1 MKIGILQ
8 CGHAPDLPRAN
19 HGDFDAMFIRI
30 LAPHGVT
37 FDTYN
42 VVDGIFP
49 SGPNAADAW
58 LLTGSKHGAYEDH
71 AFITPLET
79 LIRDIHASP
88 KRMVGICFGHQ
99 IVAQALGGKVEK
111 FAGGWAIGRT
121 RYDFDGLGDIYLN
134 AWHQDQVTQ
143 LPKDAK
149 IIARNDFC
157 NHAGLVYCD
166 SILTVQAHPE
176 ISPEVTVDYLTMAET
191 DAAYPQDIIA
201 QARNSNASPTDD
213 ARVATFLIDFLKTGQ
228 TAKFR

>member
-8 CGHAPDLPRAN
+8 CGHAPDLPRHH
-19 HGDFDAMFIRI
+19 HGDYDAMFARI
-30 LAPHGVT
+30 FAPHDAS
-37 FDTYN
+37 FKTYN

-49 SGPNAADAW
+49 LTPDAADAW

-71 AFITPLET
+71 AFIKPLEA

-121 RYDFDGLGDIYLN
+121 RYDFDVLGDIHLN
-134 AWHQDQVTQ
+134 AWHQDQVNQ
-143 LPKDAK
+143 LPQGAQ

-157 NHAGLVYCD
+157 LHAGLLYDD

-176 ISPEVTVDYLTMAET
+176 ISPAVTADYLTMAEALET
-191 DAAYPQDIIA
+191 YPQDVIA
-201 QARNSNASPTDD
+201 QARALNATPTDD
-213 ARVATFLIDFLKTGQ
+213 ARIAGLLINFLETGQ
-228 TAKFR
+228 IA